1 MMSKSNHSNRTYL
14 VHVKVFHDR
23 IEAGVEIVQQIDD
36 LHRGALRRYRGEADN
51 IAKINSYL
59 IIRFRYHRFAHD
71 QLCRYG
77 SVCKTKTN
85 NVKLNCNRL
94 QLHVTCRHHQH
105 LLGQQLVQQFLAFAL
120 LLEVVLRSLVHQG
133 LQIVR
138 ILLHALQ

>member
-1 MMSKSNHSNRTYL
+1 MVSSQCLYEYRMMSKSNHSNRTYL

-77 SVCKTKTN
+77 SVCKTKN
-85 NVKLNCNRL
+85 K
-94 QLHVTCRHHQH
+94 
-105 LLGQQLVQQFLAFAL
+105 
-120 LLEVVLRSLVHQG
+120 
-133 LQIVR
+133 
-138 ILLHALQ
+138 